1 MCFKLCMRLEKDCYF
16 CFKSNRYDVRYA
28 DNLARHV
35 NNLFPRAS
43 VTKVYCYNNYD
54 NSRFSIY
61 CSHTGKN
68 LNKLRNITDSIC
80 KSKKSNFNK
89 CSRFIAAMKKYFVGN
104 CGESAFLA
112 KIAAEING
120 IKNAKIASL
129 YGYGERLDHSIVYVD
144 GKKPYIIDCWL
155 GFADYVQNAKERYV
169 TEFRQF
175 IVDEEKYPNFE
186 PRYMY
191 FVTKKSQNA
200 FKSMRFSD
208 KNIKELKEKYPEFIL
223 EKYNH
228 ENNTS
233 TK

>member
-1 MCFKLCMRLEKDCYF
+1 MRLDLDSNNNY
-16 CFKSNRYDVRYA
+16 CFKSRNQVIRNA
-28 DNLARHV
+28 DDLARHV
-35 NNLFPRAS
+35 NKLFPRAS
-43 VTKVYCYNNYD
+43 VTKAYCYDNYD
-54 NSRFSIY
+54 NSRFSYY
-61 CSHTGKN
+61 CSNTGKN
-68 LNKLRNITDSIC
+68 LRKLRNVTDSIC

-89 CSRFIAAMKKYFVGN
+89 CSRFIEAMKKYMSGN

-120 IKNAKIASL
+120 IKNAKLAGL
-129 YGYGERLDHSIVYVD
+129 YGYGERLDHSVVYVAD
-144 GKKPYIIDCWL
+144 KKPYIIDCWL

-200 FKSMRFSD
+200 FKSMHFSK
-208 KNIKELKEKYPEFIL
+208 KNIQELKEKYPEFIL
-223 EKYNH
+223 EKKDY
-228 ENNTS
+228 ENSTNTQ
-233 TK
+233 

>member
-1 MCFKLCMRLEKDCYF
+1 MRLDLDSNNNY
-16 CFKSNRYDVRYA
+16 CFKSRNQVIRNA
-28 DNLARHV
+28 DDLARHV
-35 NNLFPRAS
+35 NKLFPRAS
-43 VTKVYCYNNYD
+43 VTKAYCYDNYD
-54 NSRFSIY
+54 NSRFNT
-61 CSHTGKN
+61 CSNTCKN
-68 LNKLRNITDSIC
+68 LRKLRNVTDSIC

-89 CSRFIAAMKKYFVGN
+89 CSRFIEAIKKYFAGN

-112 KIAAEING
+112 KIAAELNG

-129 YGYGERLDHSIVYVD
+129 YVEGERLDHSIVYVD

-191 FVTKKSQNA
+191 FVTKKSHNA

-223 EKYNH
+223 EKDDH

-233 TK
+233 SK